1 MTYKSGCEPAFVL
14 CAMDEKIHKLITSY
28 LNNGQVLMDIAE
40 NIESGFVRII
50 VDSESSITLDDT
62 VALTKSL
69 KSSTE
74 FLNRYPDG
82 CRIEVTTPGLGYPL
96 KYPFQ
101 YKKNVNRKIDISF
114 EDNNQIESMKSEIV
128 SADMDFVTIKHRNKE
143 KRLMYTQ
150 IITAKVLVSFK

>member
-1 MTYKSGCEPAFVL
+1 
-14 CAMDEKIHKLITSY
+14 
-28 LNNGQVLMDIAE
+28 
-40 NIESGFVRII
+40 
-50 VDSESSITLDDT
+50 
-62 VALTKSL
+62 
-69 KSSTE
+69 
-74 FLNRYPDG
+74 
-82 CRIEVTTPGLGYPL
+82 GYPL

>member
-1 MTYKSGCEPAFVL
+1 MN
-14 CAMDEKIHKLITSY
+14 EKINNLITS
-28 LNNGQVLMDIAE
+28 LLKDGQVLMDVSE
-40 NIESGFVRII
+40 NIESGFVRIV

-62 VALTKSL
+62 ASLTKCL
-69 KSSTE
+69 KNSAE

-101 YKKNVNRKIDISF
+101 FKKNVNRKIDISF
-114 EDNNQIESMKSEIV
+114 EDNDQIESMKSEIL
-128 SADMDFVTIKHRNKE
+128 SANNNNITVKYKSHD
-143 KRLMYTQ
+143 KRLLYTQ